1 MHSHRFFNADIETM
15 PRGDLEAV
23 IDERIAYTIAYA
35 AEHSPFYRS
44 FFRQKNIRPS
54 DITSHED
61 LIDLPIIS
69 GQVVRENQ
77 PPLTPDFMF
86 RSHEWK
92 GIYTI
97 HETSGT
103 SGTPKSFFLT
113 WEDWKRYAE
122 KYARIFVSQGFSEE
136 DRLIICAS
144 YGMNVGANTMTLA
157 ARDIGMTIIPTGKC
171 TFPIRLLN
179 SYQPTGIVGSV
190 FKFIRLARRMK
201 AEGLNPADSSIER
214 LVIGGES
221 FADESRRYIHE
232 LYDCEVYNTYGSTEG
247 TMCGECSATAG
258 LHVPE
263 DIVHMDIYNQ
273 NHDEFVRDGEPGHIV
288 LTTLLKPG
296 EQCGSLLI
304 NYDTDDTTTVLSRN
318 QCGCGRTHMRI
329 LNPWRETETTYL
341 FEVPLNRIDIERAVF
356 QPEILGTL
364 TGEYEAFIY
373 GEEENEIT
381 LRISVEA
388 EDRDSCNVRVIS
400 EIITEN
406 ILQNLPKLADPYN
419 EEVFKII
426 INITEPG
433 GLELHHIR
441 GRPKRL
447 VDRR

>member
-1 MHSHRFFNADIETM
+1 MHSTQFFNPDIETR
-15 PRGDLEAV
+15 PRRDLEAL
-23 IDERIAYTIAYA
+23 IDERIAYTMSYA

-44 FFRQKNIRPS
+44 FFRQKNIRPNE
-54 DITSHED
+54 IRTHED
-61 LIDLPIIS
+61 LIELPIIS
-69 GQVVRENQ
+69 GQVMRENQ
-77 PPLTPDFMF
+77 PPITREFMF
-86 RSHEWK
+86 QSHDWS

-113 WEDWKRYAE
+113 WADWKRYAE
-122 KYARIFVSQGFSEE
+122 KYARAFVSQGFSES

-171 TFPIRLLN
+171 TFPIRLITA
-179 SYQPTGIVGSV
+179 YQPTGIVGSV

-221 FADESRRYIHE
+221 FAEESRRYIEE
-232 LYDCEVYNTYGSTEG
+232 LYDCKAYNTYGSTEG
-247 TMCGECSATAG
+247 TMCGECHAVSG

-263 DIVHMDIYNQ
+263 DTVHMDIYDPVR
-273 NHDEFVRDGEPGHIV
+273 HHYVRDGDPGHID

-296 EQCGSLLI
+296 EKCGTLLI
-304 NYDTDDTTTVLSRN
+304 NYDTDDTTSVISRDK
-318 QCGCGRTHMRI
+318 CVCGRTHMRI
-329 LNPWRETETTYL
+329 QNPWREGDSTHIYDIALT
-341 FEVPLNRIDIERAVF
+341 RIDIERAVF
-356 QPEILGTL
+356 QPENMSYL

-381 LRISVEA
+381 LRISVE
-388 EDRDSCNVRVIS
+388 S
-400 EIITEN
+400 EN
-406 ILQNLPKLADPYN
+406 IEQNSEREIRETITKNLLSSVPGLRNVYDDKMVQIL
-419 EEVFKII
+419 
-426 INITEPG
+426 INIVGPG
-433 GLELHHIR
+433 ALELYHIR